1 VNPNLFNQVIQ
12 NKLLSVS
19 LALII
24 FGTGYVWPLH
34 TNYLDLLG
42 GIFILVT
49 LLNLKNR
56 SLNSLSNRK
65 FEFLIIFNI
74 LLIIAIDIYGLLTDF
89 NFTKLKGFLVHLCM
103 IIFLWLI
110 DEIKSQIR
118 LREKTLVYQILLYA
132 GSIFAFLFIAK
143 LFKKDWINL
152 QSEIISSSIWLLVPL
167 IACLN
172 FIIIKKIKSQEF
184 SFWIILISLSVL
196 SISLQNRYGYLFTI
210 IIIFFVILS
219 MKRFLT
225 SKKLSKIGLF
235 LLLFILLSL
244 NQSRVEDVF
253 VYVSEISTTA
263 NSNLSNLKSNRPIL
277 DFETL
282 SQSVTLLWNP
292 REQDKDR
299 YFQLACAVE
308 FLTSNQNSPQHR
320 FFGAGPGNYRF
331 VLGKCTKFEGEG
343 FDGTLELARTIYS
356 IAFTRVVCD
365 YGLLGLSLI
374 ALILLSIVL
383 KSFKDKSFTIL
394 FFGLGWMSLFA
405 ITDVSTS
412 IFFWLTTFSLLRLNS
427 QTPVKTAP

>member
-1 VNPNLFNQVIQ
+1 
-12 NKLLSVS
+12 
-19 LALII
+19 
-24 FGTGYVWPLH
+24 
-34 TNYLDLLG
+34 
-42 GIFILVT
+42 
-49 LLNLKNR
+49 
-56 SLNSLSNRK
+56 
-65 FEFLIIFNI
+65 
-74 LLIIAIDIYGLLTDF
+74 
-89 NFTKLKGFLVHLCM
+89 
-103 IIFLWLI
+103 
-110 DEIKSQIR
+110 
-118 LREKTLVYQILLYA
+118 
-132 GSIFAFLFIAK
+132 
-143 LFKKDWINL
+143 
-152 QSEIISSSIWLLVPL
+152 
-167 IACLN
+167 
-172 FIIIKKIKSQEF
+172 
-184 SFWIILISLSVL
+184 
-196 SISLQNRYGYLFTI
+196 
-210 IIIFFVILS
+210 